1 YIHTQESPSFEVS
14 LSSKKKTT
22 MGVEFDI
29 SNSTNKYKIDI
40 QDTEAKE
47 VKIDAVWKYL
57 GGKAPE
63 HQATFPITGE
73 QLHDIFSGTSQER
86 CDEVASIINKY
97 SDEYGIDNAEKMS
110 HFIGQIGAET
120 QLKTLDEKSYSASR
134 ILTADKTRTLRTHNG
149 KKVLKYCSLFEGYS
163 SDGTGCPYPYCDEDI
178 VVPEGSYSGNYATT
192 TFMQGMGK
200 TVKSIMVDELPRD
213 PNFFSVVYACQLN
226 NGGIETGDGNR
237 FRGRGFIQ
245 ITGQSNYQT
254 MVQNKW
260 NQVHGSGTKDFMCR
274 STECDK
280 NLDEIAND
288 LDFSMLISLTFWKA
302 GKNGNTNN
310 IANKVDID
318 TIKSVTANVN
328 GAQIGIDNRI
338 TYTNKAYEI
347 LKK

>member
-1 YIHTQESPSFEVS
+1 
-14 LSSKKKTT
+14 
-22 MGVEFDI
+22 
-29 SNSTNKYKIDI
+29 
-40 QDTEAKE
+40 
-47 VKIDAVWKYL
+47 
-57 GGKAPE
+57 
-63 HQATFPITGE
+63 
-73 QLHDIFSGTSQER
+73 
-86 CDEVASIINKY
+86 
-97 SDEYGIDNAEKMS
+97 
-110 HFIGQIGAET
+110 
-120 QLKTLDEKSYSASR
+120 
-134 ILTADKTRTLRTHNG
+134 
-149 KKVLKYCSLFEGYS
+149 VLKYCSLFEGYS

-302 GKNGNTNN
+302 GNTNDLA
-310 IANKVDID
+310 IEVSKAS
-318 TIKSVTANVN
+318 IKAVTRAVN
-328 GAQIGIDNRI
+328 GKLIGIDNR
-338 TYTNKAYEI
+338 TLYTNKAYET